1 MDLGARGGHRNGID
15 HTYHYD
21 HNDHIEPLHPI
32 TRLRLGPLRSKE
44 AYVIT
49 EVSAVTFRQNLGEML
64 NKVQYRN
71 DNLVI
76 TKDGKPVAALVDA
89 RMFERLQR
97 MQARFDALCERIEQ
111 GFAQVPEEDGIKE
124 INAALASE
132 RRKAKARTAK
142 G

>member
-1 MDLGARGGHRNGID
+1 
-15 HTYHYD
+15 
-21 HNDHIEPLHPI
+21 
-32 TRLRLGPLRSKE
+32 
-44 AYVIT
+44 VIT

-124 INAALASE
+124 INAALTSE

>member
-1 MDLGARGGHRNGID
+1 
-15 HTYHYD
+15 
-21 HNDHIEPLHPI
+21 
-32 TRLRLGPLRSKE
+32 
-44 AYVIT
+44 VIT

-97 MQARFDALCERIEQ
+97 MQARFDALYERIEQ
-111 GFAQVPEEDGIKE
+111 GFVQVPEEDGIKE
-124 INAALASE
+124 INAALTSE
-132 RRKAKARTAK
+132 RKKARSRPAK